1 MAVAVCEDAMTG
13 GRRLAGV
20 SRKRIGLL
28 LGPVAFLVMLWI
40 PEAQDLSTAGQRTAA
55 VALLMAIWWITEAI
69 PIPITALLPVVLF
82 PLLGI
87 VDAKQTTA
95 YYAHHLIFL
104 FLGGFWI
111 AVTLERWNLHRRI
124 ALHTILIVGTSP
136 RRIVLGFMV
145 ATATLSMWLSN
156 TATTMMML
164 PIGMAVLNRMAPA
177 ERSVSGEESDHG
189 PFGIALMLGIAYAA
203 SIGGVATLIGTPP
216 NAVLAGVLDK
226 LYGYQITFAGWFAFG
241 LPLSVVMLLLAWWY
255 LTRLSFV
262 RLPHESVTGHEL
274 IRSELRK
281 LGALTYQEKWV
292 LVVFISVALA
302 WVGRGLLPPAL
313 TAMIKDSTIAIAGAI
328 ALFLIPAR
336 DGKGGGL
343 LNWSTA
349 VTIPWDILLL
359 FGGGFALADGFASSG
374 LAEWIAQQ
382 LQVLSGAGLVTVIAA
397 AGLLTL
403 LLTEVTSNT
412 ATATMLLPIVASI
425 ASAAGLHPLG
435 PMVAAALAAS
445 FAFMLP
451 VATPPNAVVFASR
464 CITIPKM
471 ARAGVWLNLLGFVM
485 ITLFVTYVLPWLWG
499 LELNAIPTEWR

>member
-1 MAVAVCEDAMTG
+1 MTG
-13 GRRLAGV
+13 SHHHIGV
-20 SRKRIGLL
+20 NRKRIGLF
-28 LGPVAFLVMLWI
+28 LGPLAFFAVFG
-40 PEAQDLSTAGQRTAA
+40 LSEVQGLSAAGQSTAA

-87 VDAKQTTA
+87 ADAKQTTA
-95 YYAHHLIFL
+95 NYAHHLIFL

-124 ALHTILIVGTSP
+124 ALHTIRIVGTSP

-145 ATATLSMWLSN
+145 ATAALSMWLSN

-164 PIGMAVLNRMAPA
+164 PIGMAVLNRVAPRR
-177 ERSVSGEESDHG
+177 EPVSGDASDHG

-226 LYGYQITFAGWFAFG
+226 LYGFQMTFAGWFAFG
-241 LPLSVVMLLLAWWY
+241 LPLSVTMLLMAWWY
-255 LTRLSFV
+255 LTRLSFA
-262 RLPHESVTGHEL
+262 RLPRGTGTGHEP
-274 IRSELRK
+274 IHNELMR
-281 LGALTYQEKWV
+281 LGPLSYQEKWV
-292 LVVFISVALA
+292 LAVFISVALA
-302 WVGRGLLPPAL
+302 WIARGLLPPSM
-313 TAMIKDSTIAIAGAI
+313 TAMVKDSTIAVAGAI

-359 FGGGFALADGFASSG
+359 FGGGFALADGFSSSG

-397 AGLLTL
+397 VALLTL

-485 ITLFVTYVLPWLWG
+485 ITLFVAYVLPWFWG
-499 LELNAIPTEWR
+499 LELNAIPAEWRQ